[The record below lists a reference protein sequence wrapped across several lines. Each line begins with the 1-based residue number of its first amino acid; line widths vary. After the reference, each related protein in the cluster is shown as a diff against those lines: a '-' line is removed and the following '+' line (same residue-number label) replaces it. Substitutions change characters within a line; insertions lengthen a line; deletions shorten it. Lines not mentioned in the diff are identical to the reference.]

1 MAFAQSFDNQSSDL
15 RINVMVVD
23 DDPVFLGVVSRMLEK
38 SKYRGN

>member
-23 DDPVFLGVVSRMLEK
+23 DDPVFLGVISRMLEK
-38 SKYRGN
+38 STYRGN